1 VVNMAADSVSI
12 SRDSMTRMFRQRAAT
27 FERFATK

>member
-1 VVNMAADSVSI
+1 VNMAADSVSI
-12 SRDSMTRMFRQRAAT
+12 SRDSMTRMFGQVAAT